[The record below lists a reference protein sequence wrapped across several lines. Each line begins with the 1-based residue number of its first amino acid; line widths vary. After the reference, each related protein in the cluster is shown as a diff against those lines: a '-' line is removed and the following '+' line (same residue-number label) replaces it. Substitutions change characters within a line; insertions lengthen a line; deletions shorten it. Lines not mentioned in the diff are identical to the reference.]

1 MDSFWQQDVIN
12 DWNDEYSP
20 RKVLHPKQ
28 EFNYDGSI
36 PINMTDPSILPKRSP
51 VKQDRIT
58 KEAKKSFNKTKYEL
72 AESFL
77 LELDTKVTNGE
88 ISRLAKLSGG
98 VKILWNK
105 KLNTTAGRAN
115 WKRETLKPML
125 NPTMEDGTMLP
136 RYRHYAYIELAEK
149 IIDDEDRL
157 LNTIAHEF
165 CHLTTFMID
174 NMKENPHGKEF
185 KVWGAKVTRMFRH
198 RGIEVTTKHSY
209 QIDYKYVWE
218 CENCGRRKALM
229 AGAAWMFMCFM
240 VYAFVGSFV
249 LDATNPMA
257 TPVAGKVL
265 IVFTCLF
272 IVAFATTWGPLV
284 WAVVGEMYPSR
295 YRAPAMAVATAS
307 NWLLNFLISF
317 FTTFITN
324 AIHYFYGLVFGG
336 CCLALFFI
344 VYFFMM
350 ETKDRSLEEIDT
362 MYTSG
367 VSPRKSANWKP
378 SDVQVAVENKE
389 AAPEGLMVHDER
401 AFPENLNNSP
411 ATVKTQT
418 V

>member
-218 CENCGRRKALM
+218 CENCGIEFKRHSKSIDPERQRCGTCKSRLVQIKPVPRVGKENGGKEKSLGEYQMFVKANMTRVREENPGSPQKEIMSL
-229 AGAAWMFMCFM
+229 
-240 VYAFVGSFV
+240 VGKKYHEYKASK
-249 LDATNPMA
+249 LNGSM
-257 TPVAGKVL
+257 
-265 IVFTCLF
+265 
-272 IVAFATTWGPLV
+272 TTV
-284 WAVVGEMYPSR
+284 EMINT
-295 YRAPAMAVATAS
+295 V
-307 NWLLNFLISF
+307 
-317 FTTFITN
+317 
-324 AIHYFYGLVFGG
+324 
-336 CCLALFFI
+336 
-344 VYFFMM
+344 
-350 ETKDRSLEEIDT
+350 
-362 MYTSG
+362 
-367 VSPRKSANWKP
+367 
-378 SDVQVAVENKE
+378 
-389 AAPEGLMVHDER
+389 EGLESRQLTPEQDR
-401 AFPENLNNSP
+401 AAFISRKLDFLDLTRE
-411 ATVKTQT
+411 
-418 V
+418 